1 MYFLIEDNALLEQFN
16 TIRDNPYLKKLL
28 YTNEMVAQIFQGMM
42 TGQYYFILFYAL
54 KPQYNS

>member
-42 TGQYYFILFYAL
+42 TGQYCFILFYAL

>member
-1 MYFLIEDNALLEQFN
+1 MYFLIEDNALLEQYN

-28 YTNEMVAQIFQGMM
+28 YTNEMVAQIFRGMM
-42 TGQYYFILFYAL
+42 TGQYCFILFYAL

>member
-1 MYFLIEDNALLEQFN
+1 MYFLIEDNALLEQYN

-42 TGQYYFILFYAL
+42 TGQYCFTLFYAL
-54 KPQYNS
+54 KPQYN

>member
-1 MYFLIEDNALLEQFN
+1 MYFLIEDNALLEQYN

-42 TGQYYFILFYAL
+42 TGQYCFILFYAL
-54 KPQYNS
+54 KPQYN